1 MQALIT
7 GGAGFIGSHL
17 ADALIARGD
26 SVVCVDDLS
35 LGTDE
40 NIKHLGSNPRF
51 RFEQLDVNNIERMG
65 QILAKE
71 RIETVFHLA
80 ANSDILKGS
89 KTPTIDL
96 ERTFTTTFSTLE
108 AMRQAGTKNMVFA
121 SSSTVYGER
130 LGKLAED
137 SGPLLP
143 TSLYGAAKLAS
154 EAYIAAYCEN
164 FGMKAWINRFPN
176 VVGDRSTHG
185 VIFDFLNKLERN
197 PRQLEILGNGEQCKP
212 YLYVKDLVDGLLFT
226 FQNAIEKINVYNLA
240 PEDGIKVRR
249 IAEILVEEL
258 GFPNVKFKFTGG
270 DRGWVGDVPRFEY
283 DLTKVHRLG
292 WKAQRSSEEAIRHAV
307 KMLIEER
314 AAKPQGSE

>member
-35 LGTDE
+35 LGTDK
-40 NIKHLGSNPRF
+40 NIRHLGSNPRF
-51 RFEQLDVNNIERMG
+51 RFEELDANNIERMG

-96 ERTFTTTFSTLE
+96 ERTFNTTFSTLE
-108 AMRQAGTKNMVFA
+108 AMRQAGTKNIVFA

-130 LGKLAED
+130 PGKLAED

-197 PRQLEILGNGEQCKP
+197 RQELEILGNGEQCKP

-226 FQNAIEKINVYNLA
+226 FQNASEKINVYNLA

-258 GFPNVKFKFTGG
+258 GFPDVKFRFTGG

-314 AAKPQGSE
+314 AAKPHGSV